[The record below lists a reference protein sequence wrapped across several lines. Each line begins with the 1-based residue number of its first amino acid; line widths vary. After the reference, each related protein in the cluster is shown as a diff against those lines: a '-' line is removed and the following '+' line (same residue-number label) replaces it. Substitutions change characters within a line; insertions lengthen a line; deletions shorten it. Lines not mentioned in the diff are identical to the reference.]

1 MQSGLSHRKS
11 RRPDALQELN
21 QELEKQNTQELEHL
35 EEGQELSAE
44 QTATLQ
50 PQMGNQAIVNLLNRL
65 QNASNSFSNIEMEE
79 EQEQEEEG
87 LEQDE
92 GLEADM
98 ELRHLSGGGSG
109 GGGSGGAGQPWEVG
123 FLFGGDDDEGGP
135 AAPTRR
141 RRHQRARQD
150 DEAEDPFEETFEEL
164 SKSDLAN
171 IEVAIGPTLSRN
183 TQQRWGDSHYRAVED
198 SLLDPTR
205 LGRPSLTPESLIGQS
220 GPQDP
225 LGRSAAIGRFLSA
238 VVPDASLAGVLSGP
252 APSLMTAAS
261 GYAGAAARLACLAVC
276 AEAEIGGEKA
286 TDDAVALALVQ
297 DAWPQAVEAARRAAK
312 RGRLH
317 APLIAA
323 MVLGE
328 PESLPAARMRLSPP
342 NPLGGQALER
352 AVPESFIPP
361 IPTISLTPPPPPPA
375 VDEALAAADAVLARL
390 TGGPDPLDPPA
401 PPALTPESIRPVLRS
416 ANALMSAM
424 GKAQVEAAA
433 AAIAVRKIR
442 SDAPIRSPLSH
453 TDKALRELARGV
465 IKAGRVL
472 ERIQGRPLMEVKES
486 AKNALQA
493 LHDGAAALAALRSW
507 MFATLAG
514 ALHARAV

>member
-1 MQSGLSHRKS
+1 M
-11 RRPDALQELN
+11 
-21 QELEKQNTQELEHL
+21 

-50 PQMGNQAIVNLLNRL
+50 PQMGNQAILNLLNRL
-65 QNASNSFSNIEMEE
+65 QDASNSFSNIEMEE

-87 LEQDE
+87 LEQEE
-92 GLEADM
+92 GLESEMDFH
-98 ELRHLSGGGSG
+98 HLGGGSGSG
-109 GGGSGGAGQPWEVG
+109 GGGGTGEHPWEVG

-135 AAPTRR
+135 AAPRR
-141 RRHQRARQD
+141 RRRQQRARQQ
-150 DEAEDPFEETFEEL
+150 DEADDPFEEEFEEL
-164 SKSDLAN
+164 SKSDLSS
-171 IEVAIGPTLSRN
+171 IEVAIGPTQPRR
-183 TQQRWGDSHYRAVED
+183 QQNRWGDAHYRAVED
-198 SLLDPTR
+198 SLMDPTR
-205 LGRPSLTPESLIGQS
+205 LGRQSLTPESLIGHS

-225 LGRSAAIGRFLSA
+225 LGRPAAIGRFLSTA
-238 VVPDASLAGVLSGP
+238 LPNSSVAGLLSGP

-276 AEAEIGGEKA
+276 AEASIGGEKA
-286 TDDAVALALVQ
+286 TDDAVALAMVQ
-297 DAWPQAVEAARRAAK
+297 DAWPQAVEAARHAAK

-328 PESLPAARMRLSPP
+328 PESLPAARMRLSTPH
-342 NPLGGQALER
+342 PLGGQALER
-352 AVPESFIPP
+352 SVPDSFIPP
-361 IPTISLTPPPPPPA
+361 IPTINLTPPPPPPA

-390 TGGPDPLDPPA
+390 TGGPDPFDPPA
-401 PPALTPESIRPVLRS
+401 PPTLTPESIRPVLRS

-442 SDAPIRSPLSH
+442 KDAPIRSPLAH

-465 IKAGRVL
+465 ITAGRML
-472 ERIQGRPLMEVKES
+472 ERIQGRPLMEVQDS

-493 LHDGAAALAALRSW
+493 LRDGAAALGALRSW

-514 ALHARAV
+514 ALHAQAA